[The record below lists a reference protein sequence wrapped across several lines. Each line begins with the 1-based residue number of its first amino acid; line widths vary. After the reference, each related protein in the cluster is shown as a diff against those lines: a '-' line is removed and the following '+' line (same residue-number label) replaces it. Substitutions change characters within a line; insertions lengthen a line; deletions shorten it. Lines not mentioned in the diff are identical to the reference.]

1 MDLPLSKRK
10 FLNVSWSV
18 YYQLLNTFIVDLNKD
33 FLDNELAITDTTKP
47 LIIQA
52 IKEKCEE
59 LFPRKMFPTLGE
71 FTYSMKQDMPDTI
84 IQIIFM
90 LRDIFQSYKLE

>member
-1 MDLPLSKRK
+1 MDSPLSKRT

-18 YYQLLNTFIVDLNKD
+18 YYKILSTFIVELNKD
-33 FLDNELAITDTTKP
+33 FLDNELRINDITKP

-59 LFPRKMFPTLGE
+59 LFPIKIFPTLAE

-84 IQIIFM
+84 VQIIFI
-90 LRDIFQSYKLE
+90 LREIFQSYKLE

>member
-1 MDLPLSKRK
+1 MDLPLSKRT

-18 YYQLLNTFIVDLNKD
+18 YYKILSTFIAELNKD
-33 FLDNELAITDTTKP
+33 FLDNELTINDTTKP
-47 LIIQA
+47 FIIQS

-59 LFPRKMFPTLGE
+59 LFPMKMFPTLGE

-84 IQIIFM
+84 IKIIFI